1 MINIFDN
8 VDVLKHQNGE
18 NAKLAVA
25 LKNKI
30 KSYNRLDIAT
40 GYMNLSAWSE
50 FSDEIASAPFEPC
63 DDPEK
68 TVPVARILVGMVPR
82 SLTKQM
88 KRAAEAEMRGDE
100 YSEEIEKEEQR
111 KQHEKLILHLRD
123 QLMAGGTSSSHRQ
136 ALLTLKEHLESGRV
150 QMRVYTKQTLHGKL
164 YVAYDPKTEDLS
176 QVAAFVGSSNFT
188 RPGLH
193 TNLELNVELTDKDQ
207 SSQLKDWFEKLWKK
221 SPFNITQE
229 IIDLI
234 DESWVEPVTPY
245 EVYMKVCY
253 ELSKDARF
261 GEQKYTLSPRL
272 EHMLMDYQKSA
283 AHTLVHRLMRRGGT
297 MLGDVVGLGKTLTAI
312 AVASMLQNEENM
324 RVLVLCPKNL
334 EQMWRQH
341 LKEYEIRGEVVRY
354 SMATAELPDLEE
366 RYQLVIC
373 DESHNLRNEK
383 TQVWRAIKEYVSRN
397 EARVLL
403 LTATPFNLSFS
414 DVKAQLALY
423 LDEDA
428 DLGIIPEAGLK
439 EYPDKFDKREGNLS
453 TLRAFEISEEPEDWK
468 RLLEDQLVRRTRAY
482 TKRQAPTEMWTSPD
496 GLVTK
501 ERSYLELS
509 TGKFYYPDWASEWLD
524 HEFKEDD
531 PARFMED
538 DQTLDDL
545 RDLRLP
551 RYDISGYDNP
561 DARHTPE
568 DRAVIE
574 AARSGRGNVRGFV
587 LSGLYKRLSSSGY
600 SFIQSLTRQLIRNEL
615 WIYAIDHQLS
625 VPTGSFSDDQLD
637 LDGSD
642 EADFESVDGLQVQDS
657 SGNSEQMYESLV
669 QSAPAQT
676 KWVSSTVFTSRLR
689 DDLQHDS
696 DLIKAMLR
704 RFGTWQVETD
714 SKLHDLR
721 DLIEQKH
728 ANDKVLVFTE
738 YKDTAYYIAE
748 GLQKLGVENVAAVAG
763 DTPDPASYARRFS
776 PVSNRVPTEQASD
789 AEPPAQ
795 NGSDELRVLVATDVL
810 SEGQN
815 LQDAHVVVNY
825 DLPWAIIRLIQRAG
839 RVDRVGQVHHEV
851 NVYLISHQTV
861 EKTLNLRSRIRER
874 LKSAAEAF
882 GADQAFFADMSSDD
896 EATRMLEDF
905 YSGVLKDTDLDE
917 RGIDPVSEAAERWAD
932 FFVQHPEKAEQI
944 MRMQDKRLATRPSRQ
959 KKSIHPADENTV
971 MVSYIRTSNEID
983 LFSIAIRG
991 NKNGPETNH
1000 VVSATEALGLFYA
1013 EYGTPNKVTSPEAYD
1028 LQQRLTQHALK
1039 NSGTSVGRLRGVR
1052 RQVWN
1057 RFYGADNTA
1066 SFETTKLGEQEQK
1079 VLDKLY
1085 HYPLRRQAESELR
1098 RMLRRKADNRSLL
1111 DALLRMQQDDEL
1123 LVKESDMQMARV
1135 VCSLAISD
1143 PDFEGKNPVR

>member
-1 MINIFDN
+1 MAEIYDN
-8 VDVLKHQNGE
+8 LGYLPQGE
-18 NAKLAVA
+18 GKGAKLADA
-25 LKNKI
+25 LHRTME
-30 KSYNRLDIAT
+30 YYDRLDIAT
-40 GYMNLSAWSE
+40 GYMNLSAWDE
-50 FSDEIASAPFEPC
+50 FADEIGQAPFEPG
-63 DDPEK
+63 
-68 TVPVARILVGMVPR
+68 TPVARILLGMVPR
-82 SLTKQM
+82 SITEQM
-88 KRAAEAEMRGDE
+88 HREAQAEMRGESVSSAPKNDE
-100 YSEEIEKEEQR
+100 RAGYRDELVQ
-111 KQHEKLILHLRD
+111 HLRG
-123 QLMAGGTSSSHRQ
+123 QLMAGGTSSSRRQ

-150 QMRVYTKQTLHGKL
+150 QMKVYTKQALHGKT
-164 YVAYDPKTEDLS
+164 YVAHTPKERNPYP
-176 QVAAFVGSSNFT
+176 VVGFVGSSNFT

-193 TNLELNVELTDKDQ
+193 TNLELNVELTDSDHAAK
-207 SSQLKDWFEKLWKK
+207 LKNWFEKLWRERT
-221 SPFNITQE
+221 SFDITRE

-234 DESWVEPVTPY
+234 EQSWVEPADPY
-245 EVYMKVCY
+245 DVYMKVCY
-253 ELSKDARF
+253 ELSEDARF
-261 GEQKYTLSPRL
+261 GEQEYALSPRL

-283 AHTLVHRLMRRGGT
+283 AHTLARRLMRRGGT

-334 EQMWRQH
+334 EQMWDKH
-341 LKEYEIRGEVVRY
+341 LSEYDVVGKVVRY
-354 SMATAELPDLEE
+354 SMVAAELPDLA

-373 DESHNLRNEK
+373 DESHNLRNEN

-397 EARVLL
+397 ESRVLL

-439 EYPDKFDKREGNLS
+439 EYPRKFDKLEGNLS
-453 TLRAFEISEEPEDWK
+453 TLRAFEISEEPEDW
-468 RLLEDQLVRRTRAY
+468 RTLMSDHLVRRTRAY

-501 ERSYLELS
+501 ERSYLKLS
-509 TGKFYYPDWASEWLD
+509 TGKFYYPDWVSQPVS
-524 HEFKEDD
+524 HSFKADD

-561 DARHTPE
+561 SAHHSPE
-568 DRAVIE
+568 DRAIIE

-625 VPTGSFSDDQLD
+625 VPTGSFSDDQLG
-637 LDGSD
+637 LEGSD
-642 EADFESVDGLQVQDS
+642 AADFESVDGLQVQDLG
-657 SGNSEQMYESLV
+657 GNLEQMYESLV

-696 DLIKAMLR
+696 ELIKAMLR

-714 SKLHDLR
+714 SKLYALR

-748 GLQKLGVENVAAVAG
+748 GLRKLGVENVAAVAG
-763 DTPDPASYARRFS
+763 DTDDPASYARRFS
-776 PVSNRVPTEQASD
+776 PVSNRVPTEQVSD
-789 AEPPAQ
+789 AEAPAQ

-861 EKTLNLRSRIRER
+861 ERTLKLRSRIRER
-874 LKSAAEAF
+874 LESAAKAF
-882 GADQAFFADMSSDD
+882 GADQAFFTDMSSDD
-896 EATRMLEDF
+896 AAARTLEDF
-905 YSGVLKDTDLDE
+905 YSGNLDSSE
-917 RGIDPVSEAAERWAD
+917 PDEEGIDAVSEAAERWAD
-932 FFVQHPEKAEQI
+932 FAKKYPEDAERI
-944 MRMQDKRLATRPSRQ
+944 MKMQDKRLATRALRGESAV
-959 KKSIHPADENTV
+959 HPADDNAL
-971 MVSYIRTSNEID
+971 MVSYVRTNSEID
-983 LFSIAIRG
+983 LFAVRSYD
-991 NKNGPETNH
+991 P
-1000 VVSATEALGLFYA
+1000 ATDSTKESMVPPAKALGLFYA
-1013 EYGTPNKVTSPEAYD
+1013 EYSTPSQETDPKDYD
-1028 LQQRLTQHALK
+1028 LQQKLTQYVLRQE
-1039 NSGTSVGRLRGVR
+1039 GTTHGNLRGVR
-1052 RQVWN
+1052 RQVFR
-1057 RFYGADNTA
+1057 RFYGADDTA
-1066 SFETTKLGEQEQK
+1066 SLDTLELQDRERK

>member
-1 MINIFDN
+1 MAEIYDN
-8 VDVLKHQNGE
+8 LGYLPQGE
-18 NAKLAVA
+18 GKGAKLADA
-25 LKNKI
+25 LHRTMK
-30 KSYNRLDIAT
+30 YYDRLDIAT
-40 GYMNLSAWSE
+40 GYMNLSAWDE
-50 FSDEIASAPFEPC
+50 FADEIGQAPFEPG
-63 DDPEK
+63 
-68 TVPVARILVGMVPR
+68 TPVARILLGMVPR
-82 SLTKQM
+82 SITEQM
-88 KRAAEAEMRGDE
+88 HREAQAEMRGESVSSVPKNDE
-100 YSEEIEKEEQR
+100 RAGYRDELVQ
-111 KQHEKLILHLRD
+111 HLRG
-123 QLMAGGTSSSHRQ
+123 QLMAGGTSSVRRQ

-150 QMRVYTKQTLHGKL
+150 QMKVYTKQALHGKT
-164 YVAYDPKTEDLS
+164 YVAHTPKPGNMHPVMS
-176 QVAAFVGSSNFT
+176 FVGSSNFT

-193 TNLELNVELTDKDQ
+193 TNLELNVELTDSDHAAK
-207 SSQLKDWFEKLWKK
+207 LKNWFEKLWRERT
-221 SPFNITQE
+221 SFDITRE

-234 DESWVEPVTPY
+234 DQSWVEPADPY
-245 EVYMKVCY
+245 DVYMKVCY
-253 ELSKDARF
+253 ELSEDARF
-261 GEQKYTLSPRL
+261 GEQEYALSPRL

-283 AHTLVHRLMRRGGT
+283 AHTLARRLMRRGGT

-324 RVLVLCPKNL
+324 RVLVL
-334 EQMWRQH
+334 EQMWDKH
-341 LKEYEIRGEVVRY
+341 LSEYDVVGKVVRY
-354 SMATAELPDLEE
+354 SMAAAELPDLA

-373 DESHNLRNEK
+373 DESHNLRNEN

-397 EARVLL
+397 ESRVLL

-428 DLGIIPEAGLK
+428 DLGIIPEKGLEK
-439 EYPDKFDKREGNLS
+439 YSKKFDKLEGNLS
-453 TLRAFEISEEPEDWK
+453 TLRAFEISEEPEDW
-468 RLLEDQLVRRTRAY
+468 RTLMSDHLVRRTRAY

-509 TGKFYYPDWASEWLD
+509 TGKFYYPDWVSQPVS
-524 HEFKEDD
+524 HSFKADD

-561 DARHTPE
+561 NAHHSPE
-568 DRAVIE
+568 DRAIIE

-625 VPTGSFSDDQLD
+625 IPTGSFSDDQLG

-642 EADFESVDGLQVQDS
+642 AADFESVDGLQVQDL
-657 SGNSEQMYESLV
+657 SGNLEQMYESLV

-696 DLIKAMLR
+696 ELIKAMLK
-704 RFGTWQVETD
+704 RFGTWEVETD
-714 SKLHDLR
+714 SKLHALR

-748 GLQKLGVENVAAVAG
+748 GLRKLGVENVEAVAG
-763 DTPDPASYARRFS
+763 DTDDPASYARRFS

-789 AEPPAQ
+789 SEAPAL
-795 NGSDELRVLVATDVL
+795 NGPELRVLVATDVL

-861 EKTLNLRSRIRER
+861 ERTLKLRSRIRER
-874 LKSAAEAF
+874 LESAAKAF
-882 GADQAFFADMSSDD
+882 GADQAFFTDMSSDD
-896 EATRMLEDF
+896 AAARTLEDF
-905 YSGVLKDTDLDE
+905 YSGNLDSSE
-917 RGIDPVSEAAERWAD
+917 PDEEGIDAVSEAAERWAD
-932 FFVQHPEKAEQI
+932 FAKKYPEDAERI
-944 MRMQDKRLATRPSRQ
+944 MKMQDKRLATRALRGES
-959 KKSIHPADENTV
+959 SVHPADDNAL
-971 MVSYIRTSNEID
+971 MVSYVRTNSEID
-983 LFSIAIRG
+983 LFAVRSYD
-991 NKNGPETNH
+991 P
-1000 VVSATEALGLFYA
+1000 ATDSTKESMVPPAKALGLFYA
-1013 EYGTPNKVTSPEAYD
+1013 EYSTPSQETDPKDYD
-1028 LQQRLTQHALK
+1028 LQQKLTQYVLRQE
-1039 NSGTSVGRLRGVR
+1039 GTTHGNLRGVR
-1052 RQVWN
+1052 RQVFR
-1057 RFYGADNTA
+1057 RFYGADSTA
-1066 SFETTKLGEQEQK
+1066 SLDTLELQERERK

-1143 PDFEGKNPVR
+1143 PDFEGKKPVR

>member
-1 MINIFDN
+1 MINVFDN
-8 VDVLKHQNGE
+8 VDVLDHQSGE
-18 NAKLAVA
+18 DAKLAVA

-40 GYMNLSAWSE
+40 GYMNLSAWDE
-50 FSDEIASAPFEPC
+50 FADEIGQAPFKPG
-63 DDPEK
+63 DD
-68 TVPVARILVGMVPR
+68 PVARILVGMVPR
-82 SLTKQM
+82 SITKQM

-100 YSEEIEKEEQR
+100 YSEEIRNEEQR
-111 KQHEKLILHLRD
+111 KQREKLISHLRD

-150 QMRVYTKQTLHGKL
+150 QMKVYTKQALHGKL
-164 YVAYDPKTEDLS
+164 YVAYGPKAEELS
-176 QVAAFVGSSNFT
+176 RVAAFVGSSNFT

-193 TNLELNVELTDKDQ
+193 TNLELNVELIDEAQAST
-207 SSQLKDWFEKLWKK
+207 LKDWFEELWEN
-221 SPFNITQE
+221 SSFSITKE

-234 DESWVEPVTPY
+234 DESWIEPVTPY
-245 EVYMKVCY
+245 DVYMKVCY

-261 GEQKYTLSPRL
+261 GERKYALSPRL
-272 EHMLMDYQKSA
+272 EHVLMDYQKSA
-283 AHTLVHRLMRRGGT
+283 AHTLARRLMRRGGT

-312 AVASMLQNEENM
+312 AVASMLQNKENM

-334 EQMWRQH
+334 EQMWKQH

-354 SMATAELPDLEE
+354 SMATAELPELQESY
-366 RYQLVIC
+366 RLVIC

-383 TQVWRAIKEYVSRN
+383 TQLWRAIKEYVSRN
-397 EARVLL
+397 ESRVLL

-423 LDEDA
+423 IDENA
-428 DLGIIPEAGLK
+428 DLGITPDVALGK
-439 EYPDKFDKREGNLS
+439 YPQKFDKREGNLS

-482 TKRQAPTEMWTSPD
+482 TKRQAPKETWTSPD
-496 GLVTK
+496 GSVTK

-509 TGKFYYPDWASEWLD
+509 TGKFYYPDWVSQPLN
-524 HEFKEDD
+524 HKFKEND

-538 DQTLDDL
+538 DKTLDDL

-561 DARHTPE
+561 NARHSPE
-568 DRAVIE
+568 DRAIIE

-625 VPTGSFSDDQLD
+625 IPTGSFSNEQMMGLEDADA
-637 LDGSD
+637 
-642 EADFESVDGLQVQDS
+642 ADFESVDGLQVQDL
-657 SGNSEQMYESLV
+657 SGNLEQMYKSLV

-676 KWVSSTVFTSRLR
+676 KWVSSTVFTSRLLE
-689 DDLQHDS
+689 DLQHDS
-696 DLIKAMLR
+696 KLIKAMLE
-704 RFGTWQVETD
+704 RFGVWQVETD
-714 SKLHDLR
+714 SKLHALR

-738 YKDTAYYIAE
+738 YKDTAYYIAK
-748 GLQKLGVENVAAVAG
+748 GLKKLGVENVAAVAG
-763 DTPDPASYARRFS
+763 DTPNPASYARRFS

-789 AEPPAQ
+789 AETPAL
-795 NGSDELRVLVATDVL
+795 NGTELRVLVATDVL

-861 EKTLNLRSRIRER
+861 EKTLKLRSRIRER
-874 LKSAAEAF
+874 LESAAEAF
-882 GADQAFFADMSSDD
+882 GADQAFFTDMSSDD
-896 EATRMLEDF
+896 AAARTLEDF
-905 YSGVLKDTDLDE
+905 YSGNLDSE
-917 RGIDPVSEAAERWAD
+917 EPEEEGIDAVSEAAERWAD
-932 FFVQHPEKAEQI
+932 FAKNRPEHAERI
-944 MRMQDKRLATRPSRQ
+944 MKMQDKRLATRPSRQ
-959 KKSIHPADENTV
+959 KKSIHPADENTA
-971 MVSYIRTSNEID
+971 MVSYIRTNTKID
-983 LFSIAIRG
+983 LFAIATRG
-991 NKNGPETNH
+991 DTNGSETNR

-1013 EYGTPNKVTSPEAYD
+1013 EYGTPKKTTSPEAYD
-1028 LQQRLTQHALK
+1028 LQQRLTQYALK
-1039 NSGTSVGRLRGVR
+1039 NSGTSAGRLRNVR
-1052 RQVWN
+1052 QQVWN
-1057 RFYGADNTA
+1057 RFHGKDGTS
-1066 SFETTKLGEQEQK
+1066 SFRTLVKGQQGEK
-1079 VLDKLY
+1079 VLNDL
-1085 HYPLRRQAESELR
+1085 HSRPLRGKAESELR
-1098 RMLRRKADNRSLL
+1098 RLLLNNVSDEILL
-1111 DALLRMQQDDEL
+1111 DTLVQMHQDKEL
-1123 LVKESDMQMARV
+1123 LVKKSKRQVARV

-1143 PDFEGKNPVR
+1143 

>member
-1 MINIFDN
+1 MAEIYDN
-8 VDVLKHQNGE
+8 LGYLPQEEGRGV
-18 NAKLAVA
+18 KLADA
-25 LKNKI
+25 LHRTME
-30 KSYNRLDIAT
+30 YYDRLDIAT
-40 GYMNLSAWSE
+40 GYMNLSAWDE
-50 FSDEIASAPFEPC
+50 FADEIGQAPFEPG
-63 DDPEK
+63 
-68 TVPVARILVGMVPR
+68 TPVARILLGMVPR
-82 SLTKQM
+82 SITEQM
-88 KRAAEAEMRGDE
+88 HREAQAEMRGESVSSSPKNDE
-100 YSEEIEKEEQR
+100 RAGYRDELVQ
-111 KQHEKLILHLRD
+111 HLRG
-123 QLMAGGTSSSHRQ
+123 QLMAGGTSSSRRQ

-150 QMRVYTKQTLHGKL
+150 QMKVYTKQALHGKT
-164 YVAYDPKTEDLS
+164 YVAHTPKERNPYP
-176 QVAAFVGSSNFT
+176 VVGFVGSSNFT

-193 TNLELNVELTDKDQ
+193 TNLELNVELTDSDHAAK
-207 SSQLKDWFEKLWKK
+207 LKNWFEKLWRERT
-221 SPFNITQE
+221 SFDITRE

-234 DESWVEPVTPY
+234 DQSWVEPADPY
-245 EVYMKVCY
+245 DVYMKVCY
-253 ELSKDARF
+253 ELSEDARF
-261 GEQKYTLSPRL
+261 GEQEYALSPRL

-283 AHTLVHRLMRRGGT
+283 AHTLARRLMRRGGT

-334 EQMWRQH
+334 EQMWDKH
-341 LKEYEIRGEVVRY
+341 LSEYDVVGKVVRY
-354 SMATAELPDLEE
+354 SMAAAELPDLA

-373 DESHNLRNEK
+373 DESHNLRNEN

-397 EARVLL
+397 ESRVLL

-439 EYPDKFDKREGNLS
+439 EYPRKFDKLEGNLS
-453 TLRAFEISEEPEDWK
+453 TLRAFEISEEPEDW
-468 RLLEDQLVRRTRAY
+468 RTLMSDHLVRRTRAY

-509 TGKFYYPDWASEWLD
+509 TGKFYYPDWVSQPVS
-524 HEFKEDD
+524 HSFKADD

-561 DARHTPE
+561 SAYHSPE
-568 DRAVIE
+568 DRAIIE

-625 VPTGSFSDDQLD
+625 VPTGSFSDDQLG
-637 LDGSD
+637 LEGSD
-642 EADFESVDGLQVQDS
+642 AADFESVDGLQVQDLG
-657 SGNSEQMYESLV
+657 GNLEQMYESLV

-676 KWVSSTVFTSRLR
+676 RWVSSKVFTSRLR

-696 DLIKAMLR
+696 ELIKAMLR

-714 SKLHDLR
+714 SKLHALR

-748 GLQKLGVENVAAVAG
+748 GLRKLGVENVEAVAG
-763 DTPDPASYARRFS
+763 DTDDPASYARRFS

-789 AEPPAQ
+789 AEAPAQ

-839 RVDRVGQVHHEV
+839 RVDRVGQVHHDV

-861 EKTLNLRSRIRER
+861 ERTLKLRSRIRER
-874 LKSAAEAF
+874 LESAAKAF
-882 GADQAFFADMSSDD
+882 GADQAFFTDMSSDD
-896 EATRMLEDF
+896 AAARTLEDF
-905 YSGVLKDTDLDE
+905 YSGNLDSSE
-917 RGIDPVSEAAERWAD
+917 PDEEGIDAVSEAAERWAD
-932 FFVQHPEKAEQI
+932 FAKKYPEDAERI
-944 MRMQDKRLATRPSRQ
+944 MKMQDKRLATRALRGESAV
-959 KKSIHPADENTV
+959 HPADDNAL
-971 MVSYIRTSNEID
+971 MVSYVRTNAEID
-983 LFSIAIRG
+983 LFAVRSYD
-991 NKNGPETNH
+991 P
-1000 VVSATEALGLFYA
+1000 ATDSTKESMVPPAKALGLFYA
-1013 EYGTPNKVTSPEAYD
+1013 EYSTPSQETDPKDYD
-1028 LQQRLTQHALK
+1028 LQQKLTQYVLRQE
-1039 NSGTSVGRLRGVR
+1039 GTTHGNLRGVR
-1052 RQVWN
+1052 RQVFR
-1057 RFYGADNTA
+1057 RFYGADSTA
-1066 SFETTKLGEQEQK
+1066 SLDTLELQERERK

-1135 VCSLAISD
+1135 VCSLAIAN
-1143 PDFEGKNPVR
+1143 PDFEGKEPVR

>member
-1 MINIFDN
+1 MAEIYDN
-8 VDVLKHQNGE
+8 LGYLPQEEGRGV
-18 NAKLAVA
+18 KLADA
-25 LKNKI
+25 LHRTMK
-30 KSYNRLDIAT
+30 YYDRLDIAT
-40 GYMNLSAWSE
+40 GYMNLSAWDE
-50 FSDEIASAPFEPC
+50 FADEIGQAPFEPG
-63 DDPEK
+63 
-68 TVPVARILVGMVPR
+68 TPVARILLGMVPR
-82 SLTKQM
+82 SITEQM
-88 KRAAEAEMRGDE
+88 HREAQAEMRGESVSSAPKNDE
-100 YSEEIEKEEQR
+100 RAGYRDELVQ
-111 KQHEKLILHLRD
+111 HLRG
-123 QLMAGGTSSSHRQ
+123 QLMAGGTSSSRRQ

-150 QMRVYTKQTLHGKL
+150 QMKVYTKQALHGKT
-164 YVAYDPKTEDLS
+164 YVAHTPKERNPYP
-176 QVAAFVGSSNFT
+176 VVGFVGSSNFT

-193 TNLELNVELTDKDQ
+193 TNLELNVELTDSDHAAK
-207 SSQLKDWFEKLWKK
+207 LKNWFEKLWRERT
-221 SPFNITQE
+221 SFDITRE

-234 DESWVEPVTPY
+234 DQSWVEPADPY
-245 EVYMKVCY
+245 DVYMKVCY
-253 ELSKDARF
+253 ELSEDARF
-261 GEQKYTLSPRL
+261 GEQEYALSPRL

-283 AHTLVHRLMRRGGT
+283 AHTLARRLMRRGGT

-334 EQMWRQH
+334 EQMWDKH
-341 LKEYEIRGEVVRY
+341 LSEYDVVGKVVRY
-354 SMATAELPDLEE
+354 SMAAAELPDLA

-373 DESHNLRNEK
+373 DESHNLRNEN

-397 EARVLL
+397 ESRVLL

-439 EYPDKFDKREGNLS
+439 EYPRKFDKLEGNLS
-453 TLRAFEISEEPEDWK
+453 TLRAFEISEEPEDW
-468 RLLEDQLVRRTRAY
+468 RTLMSDHLVRRTRAY

-509 TGKFYYPDWASEWLD
+509 TGKFYYPDWVSQPVS
-524 HEFKEDD
+524 HSFKADD

-561 DARHTPE
+561 SAYHSPE
-568 DRAVIE
+568 DRAIIE

-625 VPTGSFSDDQLD
+625 VPTGSFSDDQLG
-637 LDGSD
+637 LEGSD
-642 EADFESVDGLQVQDS
+642 AADFESVDGLQVQDLG
-657 SGNSEQMYESLV
+657 GNLEQMYESLV

-676 KWVSSTVFTSRLR
+676 RWVSSKVFTSRLR

-696 DLIKAMLR
+696 ELIKAMLR

-714 SKLHDLR
+714 SKLHALR

-763 DTPDPASYARRFS
+763 DTDDPASYARRFS

-789 AEPPAQ
+789 AEAPAQ

-861 EKTLNLRSRIRER
+861 ERTLKLRSRIRER
-874 LKSAAEAF
+874 LESAAKAF
-882 GADQAFFADMSSDD
+882 GADQAFFTDMSSDD
-896 EATRMLEDF
+896 AAARTLEDF
-905 YSGVLKDTDLDE
+905 YSGNLDSSE
-917 RGIDPVSEAAERWAD
+917 PDEEGIDAVSEAAERWAD
-932 FFVQHPEKAEQI
+932 FAKKYPEDAERI
-944 MRMQDKRLATRPSRQ
+944 MKMQDKRLATRALRGESAV
-959 KKSIHPADENTV
+959 HPADDNAL
-971 MVSYIRTSNEID
+971 MVSYVRTNSEID
-983 LFSIAIRG
+983 LFAVRSYD
-991 NKNGPETNH
+991 P
-1000 VVSATEALGLFYA
+1000 ATDSTKESMVPPAKALGLFYA
-1013 EYGTPNKVTSPEAYD
+1013 EYSTPSQETDPKDYD
-1028 LQQRLTQHALK
+1028 LQQKLTQYVLRQE
-1039 NSGTSVGRLRGVR
+1039 GTTHGNLRGVR
-1052 RQVWN
+1052 RQVFR
-1057 RFYGADNTA
+1057 RFYGADSTA
-1066 SFETTKLGEQEQK
+1066 SLDTLELQERERK

-1123 LVKESDMQMARV
+1123 LVKESEMQMARV

>member
-1 MINIFDN
+1 MAEIYDN
-8 VDVLKHQNGE
+8 LGYLPQGE
-18 NAKLAVA
+18 GKGAKLADA
-25 LKNKI
+25 LHRTME
-30 KSYNRLDIAT
+30 YYDRLDIAT
-40 GYMNLSAWSE
+40 GYMNLSAWDE
-50 FSDEIASAPFEPC
+50 FADEIGQAPFEPG
-63 DDPEK
+63 
-68 TVPVARILVGMVPR
+68 TPVARILLGMVPR
-82 SLTKQM
+82 SITEQM
-88 KRAAEAEMRGDE
+88 HREAQAEMRGESVSSVPKNDE
-100 YSEEIEKEEQR
+100 RAGYRDELVQ
-111 KQHEKLILHLRD
+111 HLRG
-123 QLMAGGTSSSHRQ
+123 QLMAGGTSSARRQ

-150 QMRVYTKQTLHGKL
+150 QMKVYTKQALHGKT
-164 YVAYDPKTEDLS
+164 YVAHTPKPGNMHPVMS
-176 QVAAFVGSSNFT
+176 FVGSSNFT

-193 TNLELNVELTDKDQ
+193 TNLELNVELTDSDHAAK
-207 SSQLKDWFEKLWKK
+207 LKNWFEKLWRERT
-221 SPFNITQE
+221 SFDITRE

-234 DESWVEPVTPY
+234 DQSWVEPADPY
-245 EVYMKVCY
+245 DVYMKVCY
-253 ELSKDARF
+253 ELSEDARF
-261 GEQKYTLSPRL
+261 GEQEYALSPRL

-283 AHTLVHRLMRRGGT
+283 AHTLARRLMRRGGT

-334 EQMWRQH
+334 EQMWDKH
-341 LKEYEIRGEVVRY
+341 LSEYDVVGKVVRY
-354 SMATAELPDLEE
+354 SMAAAELPDLA

-373 DESHNLRNEK
+373 DESHNLRNEN

-397 EARVLL
+397 ESRVLL

-439 EYPDKFDKREGNLS
+439 EYPRKFDKLEGNLS
-453 TLRAFEISEEPEDWK
+453 TLRAFEISEEPEDW
-468 RLLEDQLVRRTRAY
+468 RTLMSDHLVRRTRAY

-509 TGKFYYPDWASEWLD
+509 TGKFYYPDWVSQPVS
-524 HEFKEDD
+524 HSFKADD

-561 DARHTPE
+561 NAHHSPE
-568 DRAVIE
+568 DRAIIE

-625 VPTGSFSDDQLD
+625 VPTGSFSDDQLG
-637 LDGSD
+637 LEGSD
-642 EADFESVDGLQVQDS
+642 AADFESVDGLQVQDL
-657 SGNSEQMYESLV
+657 SGNLEQMYENLV

-696 DLIKAMLR
+696 ELIKAMLG
-704 RFGTWQVETD
+704 RFGAWQVETD
-714 SKLHDLR
+714 SKLHALR

-763 DTPDPASYARRFS
+763 DTDDPASYARRFS

-789 AEPPAQ
+789 AEAPAQ

-861 EKTLNLRSRIRER
+861 ERTLKLRSRIRER
-874 LKSAAEAF
+874 LESAAKAF
-882 GADQAFFADMSSDD
+882 GADQAFFTDMSSDD
-896 EATRMLEDF
+896 AAARTLEDF
-905 YSGVLKDTDLDE
+905 YSGNLDSE
-917 RGIDPVSEAAERWAD
+917 EPEEEGIDAVSEAAERWAD
-932 FFVQHPEKAEQI
+932 FAKNRPEHAERI
-944 MRMQDKRLATRPSRQ
+944 MKMQDKRLATRALRGESAV
-959 KKSIHPADENTV
+959 HPADDNAL
-971 MVSYIRTSNEID
+971 MVSYVRTNSEID
-983 LFSIAIRG
+983 LFAVRSYD
-991 NKNGPETNH
+991 P
-1000 VVSATEALGLFYA
+1000 ATDSTKESMVPPAKALGLFYA
-1013 EYGTPNKVTSPEAYD
+1013 EYSTPSQETDPKDYD
-1028 LQQRLTQHALK
+1028 LQQKLTQYVLRQE
-1039 NSGTSVGRLRGVR
+1039 GTTHGNLRGVR
-1052 RQVWN
+1052 RQVFR
-1057 RFYGADNTA
+1057 RFYGADSTA
-1066 SFETTKLGEQEQK
+1066 SLDTLELQERERK

-1111 DALLRMQQDDEL
+1111 DALLRMHQDDEL
-1123 LVKESDMQMARV
+1123 LVKESEMQMARV
-1135 VCSLAISD
+1135 VCSLAIAN
-1143 PDFEGKNPVR
+1143 PDFEGKEPVR

>member
-1 MINIFDN
+1 MAEIYDN
-8 VDVLKHQNGE
+8 LGYLPQEEGRGV
-18 NAKLAVA
+18 KLADA
-25 LKNKI
+25 LHRTME
-30 KSYNRLDIAT
+30 YYDRLDIAT
-40 GYMNLSAWSE
+40 GYMNLSAWDE
-50 FSDEIASAPFEPC
+50 FADEIGQAPFEPG
-63 DDPEK
+63 
-68 TVPVARILVGMVPR
+68 TPVARILLGMVPR
-82 SLTKQM
+82 SITEQM
-88 KRAAEAEMRGDE
+88 HREAQAEMRGESVSSAPKNDE
-100 YSEEIEKEEQR
+100 RAGYRDELVQ
-111 KQHEKLILHLRD
+111 HLRG
-123 QLMAGGTSSSHRQ
+123 QLMAGGTSSSRRQ

-150 QMRVYTKQTLHGKL
+150 QMKVYTKQALHGKT
-164 YVAYDPKTEDLS
+164 YVAHTPKERNPYP
-176 QVAAFVGSSNFT
+176 VVGFVGSSNFT

-193 TNLELNVELTDKDQ
+193 TNLELNVELTDSDHAAK
-207 SSQLKDWFEKLWKK
+207 LKNWFEKLWRERT
-221 SPFNITQE
+221 SFDITRE

-234 DESWVEPVTPY
+234 DQSWVEPADPY
-245 EVYMKVCY
+245 DVYMKVCY
-253 ELSKDARF
+253 ELSEDARF
-261 GEQKYTLSPRL
+261 GEQEYALSPRL

-283 AHTLVHRLMRRGGT
+283 AHTLARRLMRRGGT

-334 EQMWRQH
+334 EQMWDKH
-341 LKEYEIRGEVVRY
+341 LSEYDVVGKVVRY
-354 SMATAELPDLEE
+354 SMAAAELPDLA

-373 DESHNLRNEK
+373 DESHNLRNEN

-397 EARVLL
+397 ESRVLL

-439 EYPDKFDKREGNLS
+439 EYPRKFDKLEGNLS
-453 TLRAFEISEEPEDWK
+453 TLRAFEISEEPEDW
-468 RLLEDQLVRRTRAY
+468 RTLMSDHLVRRTRAY

-509 TGKFYYPDWASEWLD
+509 TGKFYYPDWVSQPVS
-524 HEFKEDD
+524 HSFKADD

-561 DARHTPE
+561 SAYHSPE
-568 DRAVIE
+568 DRAIIE

-625 VPTGSFSDDQLD
+625 VPTGSFSDDQLG
-637 LDGSD
+637 LEGSD
-642 EADFESVDGLQVQDS
+642 AADFESVDGLQVQDLG
-657 SGNSEQMYESLV
+657 GNLEQMYESLV

-676 KWVSSTVFTSRLR
+676 RWVSSKVFTSRLR

-696 DLIKAMLR
+696 ELIKAMLR

-714 SKLHDLR
+714 SKLHALR

-763 DTPDPASYARRFS
+763 DTDDPASYARRFS

-789 AEPPAQ
+789 AEAPAQ

-861 EKTLNLRSRIRER
+861 ERTLKLRSRIRER
-874 LKSAAEAF
+874 LESAAKAF
-882 GADQAFFADMSSDD
+882 GADQAFFTDMSSDD
-896 EATRMLEDF
+896 AAARTLEDF
-905 YSGVLKDTDLDE
+905 YSGNLDSSE
-917 RGIDPVSEAAERWAD
+917 PDEEGIDAVSEAAERWAD
-932 FFVQHPEKAEQI
+932 FAKKYPEDAERI
-944 MRMQDKRLATRPSRQ
+944 MKMQDKRLATRALRGESAV
-959 KKSIHPADENTV
+959 HPADDNAL
-971 MVSYIRTSNEID
+971 MVSYVRTNSEID
-983 LFSIAIRG
+983 LFAVRSYDPDTDSTKESMVPPA
-991 NKNGPETNH
+991 K
-1000 VVSATEALGLFYA
+1000 ALGLFYA
-1013 EYGTPNKVTSPEAYD
+1013 EYSTPSQETDPKDYD
-1028 LQQRLTQHALK
+1028 LQQKLTQYVLRQE
-1039 NSGTSVGRLRGVR
+1039 GTTHGNLRGVR
-1052 RQVWN
+1052 RQVFR
-1057 RFYGADNTA
+1057 RFYGADSTA
-1066 SFETTKLGEQEQK
+1066 SLDTLELQERERK

-1123 LVKESDMQMARV
+1123 LVQESEMQMARV
-1135 VCSLAISD
+1135 VCSLAIAN
-1143 PDFEGKNPVR
+1143 PDFEGKEPVR